1 VVSPFTNTML
11 STEAE
16 ECGADPG
23 AGAVAGAKALS
34 AAGGVGTGAALG
46 VESSLAGEDVAVQ
59 PAGGY
64 ALGGTVLLGFA
75 VVVVSVYVSEALCT
89 GNAAMRTPT
98 STAAWLGSTAA
109 PCAVVP
115 GVVVSL
121 STGESAVGPVVS
133 AAADVAENVVCGT
146 FTAVPCPC
154 VSRSSCIVL

>member
-1 VVSPFTNTML
+1 VVSPLTNTML

-23 AGAVAGAKALS
+23 AGTVAGAKTLS
-34 AAGGVGTGAALG
+34 AVGGVGTGAALG
-46 VESSLAGEDVAVQ
+46 VESPLARADLAVK
-59 PAGGY
+59 PVDGG
-64 ALGGTVLLGFA
+64 ALGGMVLLGIA
-75 VVVVSVYVSEALCT
+75 VCVVSVFGTEALCT
-89 GNAAMRTPT
+89 GNAAVRTPT
-98 STAAWLGSTAA
+98 STPAWLGSTAA

-133 AAADVAENVVCGT
+133 ATADVAESVACGT